1 MRVFPYLRIKYS
13 LIHRNYQFYIV
24 CLHLVNNIMYMYI
37 TSIECIDDDSG
48 KGHENGN
55 TMNPISTCPYISSTV
70 DGHAFCY

>member
-1 MRVFPYLRIKYS
+1 
-13 LIHRNYQFYIV
+13 
-24 CLHLVNNIMYMYI
+24 MYMYI

-70 DGHAFCY
+70 DGHAFCYWNIE